1 MLNQGLHTGEGVT
14 PMFPQGAFL
23 LSLLNTREYRDLG
36 GLPFRNVG
44 L

>member
-36 GLPFRNVG
+36 GLPFRNVS